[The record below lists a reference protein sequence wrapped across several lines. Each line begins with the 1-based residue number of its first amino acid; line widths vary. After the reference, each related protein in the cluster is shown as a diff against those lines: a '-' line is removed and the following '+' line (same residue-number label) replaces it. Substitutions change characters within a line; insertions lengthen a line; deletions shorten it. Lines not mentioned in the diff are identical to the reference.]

1 MVDALDLCSLFLL
14 PAALAAA
21 VEWLLSSVHSDV
33 HFKERQHDALVQV
46 KQHPQWECP
55 EVFAMTIHVK

>member
-1 MVDALDLCSLFLL
+1 MEDAPDLYWLSVL

-33 HFKERQHDALVQV
+33 HFKYSERDAFVDG
-46 KQHPQWECP
+46 ETA
-55 EVFAMTIHVK
+55 FAMGVSRSIHDTIHVK